1 MDRILFGDN
10 QFFGV
15 NHMSEE
21 KARAQ
26 AMRFSSTQSMMD
38 VLDTALDLGIK
49 TFMCTT
55 HDGIAAICDHVRTD
69 PNKYRDFEFYPCMPY
84 AYKYADAMIEH
95 GVTGALKK
103 FVQGDIF
110 SMMLRGSK
118 ALVTRNFTDLILL
131 LVDAE
136 MKMFRGLKTDVI
148 FIQNI
153 TVDLMLGLGLK
164 EPFIAFAEHIKNK
177 YGAEPGFQTM
187 NLPLLLN
194 MLESCDIENPI
205 ICSVIN
211 KTGFR
216 MCGGLKTYEELLRV
230 KQFRP
235 IAMSIF
241 ASGAIPPKEAIEYI
255 CRIKEIE
262 SIVFGA
268 STYSH
273 IKQTKELI
281 DQFSS

>member
-38 VLDTALDLGIK
+38 VLDTSLDLGIK

-55 HDGIAAICDHVRTD
+55 HEGIADICDYVRAD
-69 PNKYRDFEFYPCMPY
+69 PKKYRDFAFYPCMPY
-84 AYKYADAMIEH
+84 AYKYAYAMTEH
-95 GVTGALKK
+95 GVAGALKK

-110 SMMLRGSK
+110 SMMFRGGK
-118 ALVTRNFTDLILL
+118 ALVTRDFTELILL
-131 LVDAE
+131 LIDAE
-136 MKMFRGLKTDVI
+136 MKMFRGLKTEVI

-153 TVDLMLGLGLK
+153 MVDLMLGLGLQ
-164 EPFIAFAEHIKNK
+164 EPFVTFAEHVKTK

-194 MLESCDIENPI
+194 TLEACHIENPI
-205 ICSVIN
+205 VCSIIN

-216 MCGGLKTYEELLRV
+216 MCGGLAAYEEILRV

-241 ASGAIPPKEAIEYI
+241 ASGAIPPKEAIEYV
-255 CRIKEIE
+255 CQQKAIE

-268 STYSH
+268 STKAH
-273 IKQTKELI
+273 IQQTKELI
-281 DQFSS
+281 EMLSH